1 MNLVNT
7 SEEYT
12 VLPSKETPVVT
23 GFTVT
28 AKSSFTPSGTEVN
41 TGFTS
46 EKYPVLPRLV
56 TSLNTPSTD
65 TASPT
70 FSVKIGNKFACCSAV
85 TPDID
90 KPVINLPT

>member
-1 MNLVNT
+1 MSMNLVNT

-28 AKSSFTPSGTEVN
+28 AKSNFTPSGTEVN

-46 EKYPVLPRLV
+46 EK
-56 TSLNTPSTD
+56 
-65 TASPT
+65 
-70 FSVKIGNKFACCSAV
+70 
-85 TPDID
+85 
-90 KPVINLPT
+90 